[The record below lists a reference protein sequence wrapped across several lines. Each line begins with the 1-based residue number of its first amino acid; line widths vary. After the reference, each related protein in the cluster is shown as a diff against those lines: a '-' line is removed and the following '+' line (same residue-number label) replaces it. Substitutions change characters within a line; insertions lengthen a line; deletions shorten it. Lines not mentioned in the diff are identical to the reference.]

1 MHNRQTPHCRTAL
14 SNRYI
19 KYLSGVHHA
28 PLHCI
33 PAHNVSIFHDRDIM
47 FAPLFRSARVK
58 FVESVPVGYMTY
70 GLGIWSVCVLCIS
83 VGMYVCMFF
92 GCRWVW
98 VYIYWTS
105 VRFECT
111 KLDIG
116 YANDSISMSIFIW
129 VTGSR
134 NTMHFEIFF
143 SMSGCL
149 NRRIENSQN
158 DLYISSRLF

>member
-83 VGMYVCMFF
+83 VGVCFL
-92 GCRWVW
+92 GVG
-98 VYIYWTS
+98 
-105 VRFECT
+105 ECEC
-111 KLDIG
+111 
-116 YANDSISMSIFIW
+116 IFIGLLC
-129 VTGSR
+129 GS
-134 NTMHFEIFF
+134 NA
-143 SMSGCL
+143 
-149 NRRIENSQN
+149 QN
-158 DLYISSRLF
+158 